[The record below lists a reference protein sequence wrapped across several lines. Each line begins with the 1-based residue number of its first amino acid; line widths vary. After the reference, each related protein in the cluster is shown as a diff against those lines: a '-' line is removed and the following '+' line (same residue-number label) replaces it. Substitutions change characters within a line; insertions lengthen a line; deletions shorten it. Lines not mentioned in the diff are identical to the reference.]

1 VTVERPDH
9 IEKPFAKT
17 RCDLPSGGKPACRVA
32 IQAAREADQ
41 TGEAK
46 ENGLVQWDE
55 RRHWQCWAL
64 TLEPQGMW
72 TIGIIH
78 DAAPLTAVP

>member
-1 VTVERPDH
+1 MA
-9 IEKPFAKT
+9 IE
-17 RCDLPSGGKPACRVA
+17 PALKA
-32 IQAAREADQ
+32 EQ

-46 ENGLVQWDE
+46 ENGLIQGDE

-72 TIGIIH
+72 AIGIIH
-78 DAAPLTAVP
+78 NAASLSAAL